1 MPTASGSILHTPSVI
16 GIEWPT
22 LLTIRGFCHKKMR
35 MAGRAKRYVRRHDRS
50 LSDLVSSYL
59 RQITADEQDAD
70 DVDPQ
75 VRDVADEIPMD
86 PIVDLHDA
94 RYQHLKDKYLRA

>member
-1 MPTASGSILHTPSVI
+1 MKV
-16 GIEWPT
+16 
-22 LLTIRGFCHKKMR
+22 R
-35 MAGRAKRYVRRHDRS
+35 MAGSEKLTLSMDGSLIDRAKRYARRHDRS

-70 DVDPQ
+70 DVDRL

-86 PIVDLHDA
+86 QIVDLDDA
-94 RYQHLKDKYLRA
+94 RYQHLKDKHLRA

>member
-1 MPTASGSILHTPSVI
+1 MLDRVKLALSIDRDLI
-16 GIEWPT
+16 D
-22 LLTIRGFCHKKMR
+22 K
-35 MAGRAKRYVRRHDRS
+35 AKQYARRHDRS

-70 DVDPQ
+70 DVDPL

-86 PIVDLHDA
+86 QIVDLGDA
-94 RYQHLKDKYLRA
+94 RCQHLKARYLRG